1 MVFICKICEKCPT
14 SHSLVKYEE
23 TADRIIYYTCPYDST
38 NNDTS
43 GIIDHYDGVLS
54 EMNGKNWIWILDLKK
69 FGIKNFMEISNGI
82 ALTKLITEKYSTNL
96 QNIIVINTNIY
107 TSTIFNIVKPFLNEK
122 VLSLVIFPDSI
133 NSLKIKNNK

>member
-1 MVFICKICEKCPT
+1 MVFICKICEKCPN

-23 TADRIIYYTCPYDST
+23 TKDRIIYYTCPYEAT

-54 EMNGKNWIWILDLKK
+54 EMNDKNWIWILDLKM

-82 ALTKLITEKYSTNL
+82 ALAKLITEKYSNNL
-96 QNIIVINTNIY
+96 QNIIVINTNTY
-107 TSTIFNIVKPFLNEK
+107 TSTIFNIIKPFLNDK
-122 VLSLVIFPDSI
+122 VKSLVIFPDDAI
-133 NSLKIKNNK
+133 LKDQM